1 MLRELKNHNP
11 KYAERLIE
19 YCRSLDLE
27 SICIE
32 HSEKFVDFVIE
43 RMEKQK

>member
-11 KYAERLIE
+11 KHDLE
-19 YCRSLDLE
+19 YMLENCGNLLHAFVDSLDIE

-32 HSEKFVDFVIE
+32 HSEKNL
-43 RMEKQK
+43 